1 MSTKPTEDKTH
12 CTGSIFSSFLESVYL
27 EYTEL
32 IPTERVKCMGLEPL
46 AAGVS

>member
-1 MSTKPTEDKTH
+1 MSTKPFEDKIH

-32 IPTERVKCMGLEPL
+32 IPTERVKCMGSEPL
-46 AAGVS
+46 AVGVS